1 MDTPTG
7 AESPPP
13 AQRHPAQPQPAQPPT
28 GRTHEAER
36 LLLGSEP
43 RYTRREV
50 AELAGVSQDR
60 ATRLWRSLGFATPA
74 EDDVVFTDA
83 DVDALRSVTAM
94 HDAGQ
99 IDASLEFALSRA
111 IGQAMARLT
120 EWQVDMLRRRV
131 LAQAADPRQAEE
143 LSAAGLD
150 AAAALIPGVEKLQ
163 HYVWRRHLLA
173 AGDRMLA
180 AGAEPSETAPMTV
193 GFADIVGFTS
203 LSRGLSE
210 SRLAE
215 FLEAFESSAAAV
227 VTERGGR
234 VIKTV
239 GDEIMFVADRA
250 TDGAD
255 IGLDLAD
262 RISALDGRPDLR
274 IGLAHGPVLRRLGD
288 VYGTVVNL
296 ASRLTAL
303 AHPGTVMVDR
313 ELASALEGDP
323 RYEPRKLRR
332 VSVRGF
338 AHLQPWLLR
347 RAATSGPS

>member
-1 MDTPTG
+1 MD
-7 AESPPP
+7 ESQHTPPP
-13 AQRHPAQPQPAQPPT
+13 EPA
-28 GRTHEAER
+28 GKTHAAER

-43 RYTRREV
+43 RYNRRQV
-50 AELAGVSQDR
+50 AERAGVSEER

-83 DVDALRSVTAM
+83 DVDALRTVTGI
-94 HDAGQ
+94 HDTGLVDAG
-99 IDASLEFALSRA
+99 LEVALSRA
-111 IGQAMARLT
+111 IGQTMARLT

-131 LAQAADPRQAEE
+131 VAQATDPKQAEE
-143 LSAAGLD
+143 LASAGLD
-150 AAAALIPGVEKLQ
+150 AAAELIPEVEKLQ

-173 AGDRMLA
+173 AGDRLLA
-180 AGAEPSETAPMTV
+180 AGLEPSEAMPMTV
-193 GFADIVGFTS
+193 GFADIVGYTS

-215 FLEAFESSAAAV
+215 FLEEFESSASTM
-227 VTERGGR
+227 VTEHGGR

-239 GDEIMFVADRA
+239 GDEIMFVADTA
-250 TDGAD
+250 TAGAD

-262 RISALDGRPDLR
+262 RLSALDGRPDLR

-313 ELASALEGDP
+313 ELAKALEGNP
-323 RYEPRKLRR
+323 RYAPRALRR

-347 RAATSGPS
+347 RGTPADRP

>member
-1 MDTPTG
+1 MDT
-7 AESPPP
+7 ESEHPPEPLPP
-13 AQRHPAQPQPAQPPT
+13 A
-28 GRTHEAER
+28 GRPHAAAR

-43 RYTRREV
+43 CYTRREV
-50 AELAGVSQDR
+50 AERAGVSQER
-60 ATRLWRSLGFATPA
+60 ATLLWRSLGFATPA

-83 DVDALRSVTAM
+83 DVDALRMVTAM
-94 HDAGQ
+94 HDAGLA
-99 IDASLEFALSRA
+99 DVSLEFALTRA
-111 IGQAMARLT
+111 LGQAMARLT
-120 EWQVDMLRRRV
+120 EWQVDMLRRR
-131 LAQAADPRQAEE
+131 LLDGATDPSRAEGLE
-143 LSAAGLD
+143 TAGLD

-180 AGAEPSETAPMTV
+180 AGVEPSETAPMTV

-234 VIKTV
+234 VIKMV
-239 GDEIMFVADRA
+239 GDEVMFVADSA
-250 TDGAD
+250 TAGAD

-262 RISALDGRPDLR
+262 RVSALDGRPDLR

>member
-13 AQRHPAQPQPAQPPT
+13 AQPQPPP
-28 GRTHEAER
+28 GRTHAAER

-43 RYTRREV
+43 RYTRRQV
-50 AELAGVSQDR
+50 AELAGVSEER
-60 ATRLWRSLGFATPA
+60 ATRLWRSLGFATAA

-83 DVDALRSVTAM
+83 DVDALRIVTGM
-94 HDAGQ
+94 HDTGLA
-99 IDASLEFALSRA
+99 DESLEFALSRA
-111 IGQAMARLT
+111 LGQAMARLT

-131 LAQAADPRQAEE
+131 LAGATDPKQAEQ
-143 LSAAGLD
+143 LASAGLD
-150 AAAALIPGVEKLQ
+150 AAAALIPGVAQLQ

-173 AGDRMLA
+173 AGDRLLA
-180 AGAEPSETAPMTV
+180 SGTEPSETAPLTV

-203 LSRGLSE
+203 LTRGLSE
-210 SRLAE
+210 ARLAE
-215 FLEAFESSAAAV
+215 FLEAFEDSASAV

-239 GDEIMFVADRA
+239 GDEVMFVADHA

-274 IGLAHGPVLRRLGD
+274 IGLAHGAVLRRLGD

-313 ELASALEGDP
+313 ELASALDGDP
-323 RYEPRKLRR
+323 RYAVRGLRR

-338 AHLQPWLLR
+338 AHLHPWLLR
-347 RAATSGPS
+347 RGPQAGRS